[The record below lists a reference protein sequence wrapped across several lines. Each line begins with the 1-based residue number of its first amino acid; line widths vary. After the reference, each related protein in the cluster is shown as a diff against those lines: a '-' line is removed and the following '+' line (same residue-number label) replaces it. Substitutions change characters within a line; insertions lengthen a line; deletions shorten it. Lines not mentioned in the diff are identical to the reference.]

1 VVTLS
6 EADPGSQPGIVPDS
20 LMRGVNAR
28 LRRVPGASQRHAGD
42 ACR

>member
-28 LRRVPGASQRHAGD
+28 LRRVPGASQRHTAMR
-42 ACR
+42 AR